1 MQLPWH
7 SSVTSAGKGDV
18 VLRLPLP
25 LEEVFISL
33 HPKTHPA
40 VQAKPHHVVVWS
52 HLYPGH
58 VSPLLSCPGRNV
70 PILVKSWSLI
80 LQEYFQIIEPP
91 DLSHLAIALM
101 SKSAQGRSGSLQL
114 ELKRKVRE
122 VRVASAP
129 VQSGLSH
136 CAAASSL
143 ESCLYPS
150 DHRMLC
156 MCEMK

>member
-7 SSVTSAGKGDV
+7 SSVTSSGKGDV
-18 VLRLPLP
+18 VLRLSWKKCSSVYTPRR
-25 LEEVFISL
+25 
-33 HPKTHPA
+33 T
-40 VQAKPHHVVVWS
+40 QQCKPSHIMMVWS
-52 HLYPGH
+52 HLYPSH

-70 PILVKSWSLI
+70 PILVKSWLLV
-80 LQEYFQIIEPP
+80 LQDYFQIIKLP

-150 DHRMLC
+150 DHWMLC